1 MLPNIK
7 YMIKN
12 WINWDKKSILYFFI
26 RIPVLILQ
34 PIIIAFVPKAIID
47 GINNNKD
54 INKIIAIIIF
64 LSILITLTTWLEP
77 FMSELIKGSSR
88 IIRMRYA
95 ILAFKKILNAPYHI
109 IESYNTREIYQHCEE
124 FYRSD
129 HSSSTE
135 FIKILNQICICIL
148 GIITSLSILYKV
160 DAIII
165 LLIFFTCII
174 ELFSLYILNKR
185 ERIIKNKQNIIFS
198 KFNYY
203 YNLSKDNSG
212 RKDLKI
218 YGFSN
223 QFIYIMA
230 HLILD
235 CEKLVANYTK
245 TSISI
250 SGTRALLNLFR
261 EIIGYVY
268 LVYLVFVNKIT
279 ISDFIFYFGIITGFS
294 NWIVSLVYYSS
305 SMSRCCYDCQ
315 KYRDFIEIKNDS
327 AFDKTNITTVNTI
340 EFKNVNFSYPDSKN
354 STITNLSFKIN
365 KGERIAIVGKNGSGK
380 TTIIKLLCGLYS
392 PTKGEILINGKPQIS
407 TQIFSPVFQ
416 DYSFLPMTIAENIAV
431 TSEYDKTKLYDAFE
445 KAGILDKIKS
455 LKDKENTYM
464 IKEIYK
470 NAADFSGGEKQKL
483 LLAKAIYKD
492 APVLILD
499 EPTAALDPIAENEL
513 YLKYNEL
520 TNDKISFFV
529 SHRLSS
535 TQFCDKIFFIEN
547 GEISECGTHEELIK
561 LKKNYYRMYK
571 TQSYY
576 YNKQR
581 QKNE

>member
-1 MLPNIK
+1 MLSNIK

-26 RIPVLILQ
+26 RIPVLVLQ

-54 INKIIAIIIF
+54 INKIITIIIF

-95 ILAFKKILNAPYHI
+95 ILAFKKNLNAPYHI

-294 NWIVSLVYYSS
+294 NWIVSLVYYYS

-327 AFDKTNITTVNTI
+327 TFNKTNITTVNTI

>member
-95 ILAFKKILNAPYHI
+95 ILALKKNLNAPYHI
-109 IESYNTREIYQHCEE
+109 IESYNTREIYHHCEE